1 MLNSKQRA
9 QLRALANPLDTI
21 LQIGK
26 DGITENTIKTVSDM
40 LAKRELIKCR
50 VLENSGLTA
59 QEAVDALAKACLA
72 EPVQAIGSRFVLYKE
87 NREIDKEKRI
97 KLVK

>member
-9 QLRALANPLDTI
+9 QLRALGNPLDTI
-21 LQIGK
+21 LQVGK
-26 DGITENTIKTVSDM
+26 DGITENTVQSVTDM
-40 LAKRELIKCR
+40 LSKREIIKCR

-59 QEAVDALAKACLA
+59 REAADTLAKACLA
-72 EPVQAIGSRFVLYKE
+72 EVVQTIGTRFVLYKE

-97 KLVK
+97 RLVK

>member
-9 QLRALANPLDTI
+9 QLRALGNPLDTI

-26 DGITENTIKTVSDM
+26 DGITENTIKTVADM

-59 QEAVDALAKACLA
+59 QEAADALAKACRA

-97 KLVK
+97 RLVK